1 MDKLVVSQLLR
12 TRWHGGQVH
21 GHPGLD
27 RVVRSI
33 CQSCYVD
40 LSIFSMY
47 CHYMYLSQLLRTRW
61 LGGQVHGHPGLD
73 RVVRSICQ
81 SCYVD
86 LSIFSMYCHYMYL
99 SQLLR
104 TRWLGGQVHGHP
116 GLDRVPYS
124 WPARAPLWP
133 PRPWSGQVLPPFHP
147 APGPHP
153 RSRWL
158 QKLQNL
164 TTLFTWANLNC
175 PYSLEISHSCHL
187 FAISSVPRFDAAQMD
202 FRVKNSKWANSSLLL
217 LTIEVCGHQNREFRG
232 FWENRVFLT

>member
-1 MDKLVVSQLLR
+1 MSSLLKFNNLSLLYIVKNLDEPDPNRIERFSQSICRIEFNNKWWKVASLIWRYKYIAHPSTNMSGRFCEPPLGPSPWMDKLVV
-12 TRWHGGQVH
+12 
-21 GHPGLD
+21 
-27 RVVRSI
+27 
-33 CQSCYVD
+33 
-40 LSIFSMY
+40 
-47 CHYMYLSQLLRTRW
+47 
-61 LGGQVHGHPGLD
+61 
-73 RVVRSICQ
+73 
-81 SCYVD
+81 
-86 LSIFSMYCHYMYL
+86 

>member
-73 RVVRSICQ
+73 RVPWT
-81 SCYVD
+81 
-86 LSIFSMYCHYMYL
+86 
-99 SQLLR
+99 
-104 TRWLGGQVHGHP
+104 TRLDRHLHLCGHLDP
-116 GLDRVPYS
+116 GLAKSCHLSTQHPDHTPVPGDYKNCKIS
-124 WPARAPLWP
+124 Q
-133 PRPWSGQVLPPFHP
+133 RPFSHEQTSLDLIH
-147 APGPHP
+147 
-153 RSRWL
+153 L
-158 QKLQNL
+158 QM
-164 TTLFTWANLNC
+164 
-175 PYSLEISHSCHL
+175 SHSCHL
-187 FAISSVPRFDAAQMD
+187 FAISSVPRFDAAQID
-202 FRVKNSKWANSSLLL
+202 FQVKNSK
-217 LTIEVCGHQNREFRG
+217 
-232 FWENRVFLT
+232 

>member
-1 MDKLVVSQLLR
+1 MNPAPPPPSPSGWTNLWSHSCWGQGGLVAR
-12 TRWHGGQVH
+12 CTRWH
-21 GHPGLD
+21 
-27 RVVRSI
+27 S
-33 CQSCYVD
+33 
-40 LSIFSMY
+40 
-47 CHYMYLSQLLRTRW
+47 
-61 LGGQVHGHPGLD
+61 
-73 RVVRSICQ
+73 
-81 SCYVD
+81 
-86 LSIFSMYCHYMYL
+86 
-99 SQLLR
+99 

-187 FAISSVPRFDAAQMD
+187 FAISSVPRFGAAQRD